1 MLITEWNGFYGGPTI
16 VKKQKQKF
24 IISALI
30 SYFMMEHILSLE

>member
-1 MLITEWNGFYGGPTI
+1 MLITEWNGYYGGPTV
-16 VKKQKQKF
+16 VKKHKRKV